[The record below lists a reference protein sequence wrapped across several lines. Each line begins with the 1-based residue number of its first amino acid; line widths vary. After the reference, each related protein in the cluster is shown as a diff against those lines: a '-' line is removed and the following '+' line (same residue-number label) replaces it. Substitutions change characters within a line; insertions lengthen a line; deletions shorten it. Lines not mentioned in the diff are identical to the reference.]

1 MEESQNT
8 GTVTKD
14 DSFQILQKV
23 EDMIDYAYPLIKKW
37 SVADKYAI
45 GNDLM
50 DCMKKLLRLSV
61 DIREKYYKKTTL
73 GDFDRENKTL
83 QEFIKVAYDLNIL
96 KGLSSYKE
104 WNRRSEEIGRM
115 IGGFINTVNGTN
127 FDADNTATQQQKSS
141 RYGNSRYKRH

>member
-37 SVADKYAI
+37 SVSDKYAI

-127 FDADNTATQQQKSS
+127 SDADNTATQQQKSS

>member
-1 MEESQNT
+1 MKPSSMN
-8 GTVTKD
+8 
-14 DSFQILQKV
+14 
-23 EDMIDYAYPLIKKW
+23 
-37 SVADKYAI
+37 
-45 GNDLM
+45 LM

-104 WNRRSEEIGRM
+104 WTRRSEEIGRM
-115 IGGFINTVNGTN
+115 IGGFINTVNGAN
-127 FDADNTATQQQKSS
+127 SDADNTATQQQKSS

>member
-1 MEESQNT
+1 MEDSQNT
-8 GTVTKD
+8 ESVTKD

-23 EDMIDYAYPLIKKW
+23 EDMMNYAYPLIKKW
-37 SVADKYAI
+37 SIADKYTI

-50 DCMKKLLRLSV
+50 ACMKNMLRLSV

-83 QEFIKVAYDLNIL
+83 QEFIKVAYDLKIL
-96 KGLSSYKE
+96 KGMSSYKE
-104 WNRRSEEIGRM
+104 WTKRSVEIGRM

-127 FDADNTATQQQKSS
+127 SASENTATQKQKSS
-141 RYGNSRYKRH
+141 GYGSGRCKRH

>member
-8 GTVTKD
+8 GTVTKE

-23 EDMIDYAYPLIKKW
+23 EDMILYARPIMKRW
-37 SVADKYAI
+37 SVADKHDI
-45 GNDLM
+45 GNTLM
-50 DCMKKLLRLSV
+50 DNMKELVQLSV

-73 GDFDRENKTL
+73 TDFDRKNKTL
-83 QEFIKVAYDLNIL
+83 QEFIKLAYDMNIL

-104 WNRRSEEIGRM
+104 WTRRSEEIGRM
-115 IGGFINTVNGTN
+115 IGGFINTVNGAN
-127 FDADNTATQQQKSS
+127 SDADNTATQQQKSS

>member
-23 EDMIDYAYPLIKKW
+23 EDMILYAHPIIKRW
-37 SVADKYAI
+37 SVADKHDI
-45 GNDLM
+45 GNTLM
-50 DCMKKLLRLSV
+50 DNMKELVQLSV
-61 DIREKYYKKTTL
+61 DIKEKHYKKTTL
-73 GDFDRENKTL
+73 TDFDRKNKTL
-83 QEFIKVAYDLNIL
+83 QEFIKLAYDMKIL
-96 KGLSSYKE
+96 KGLSSYRE

-115 IGGFINTVNGTN
+115 IGGFINTVNGAN
-127 FDADNTATQQQKSS
+127 SDADNTATQQQKSS